1 MADRVDG
8 GEGRRAGRPSMARAS
23 TGRPAKEARES
34 DRSALPERG
43 GTLGIRRDIVAAAT
57 RLFSERS
64 YSGTTMRDIAEEIGI
79 QKASLYHHVRVK
91 EDLLFAIHEEL
102 LEELLA
108 ATLPVIS
115 SATPP
120 DEKIREIIHVGM
132 DFIARHRDGVA
143 VFLQERHFIHGE
155 RWNVIAG
162 KRDMYERLVLGI
174 VTEGMR
180 SGAFVPTEPKIA
192 TRGLLAM
199 MWWCY
204 TWYRNDGPLTA
215 DEIAEVFA
223 DMVLLGLGRRP
234 EKTLVKS
241 SA

>member
-1 MADRVDG
+1 
-8 GEGRRAGRPSMARAS
+8 
-23 TGRPAKEARES
+23 
-34 DRSALPERG
+34 
-43 GTLGIRRDIVAAAT
+43 
-57 RLFSERS
+57 
-64 YSGTTMRDIAEEIGI
+64 
-79 QKASLYHHVRVK
+79 
-91 EDLLFAIHEEL
+91 
-102 LEELLA
+102 
-108 ATLPVIS
+108 
-115 SATPP
+115 
-120 DEKIREIIHVGM
+120 M

-234 EKTLVKS
+234 ENGLVKS
-241 SA
+241 SS